1 MFDMIINV
9 VFWLLARICDIVL
22 LPVTLLINNF
32 MPDVSNLILKLEEFL
47 TTYVF
52 DILRFVKSAFMN
64 ITGFPQLI
72 WEFILIWIS
81 ASLII
86 HGSIPVYKA
95 IISVINKFKGA

>member
-9 VFWLLARICDIVL
+9 VFWLLARICDIIL
-22 LPVTLLINNF
+22 LPVTLLIDNF

-52 DILRFVKSAFMN
+52 NNMRFVKSAFMN

-72 WEFILIWIS
+72 WEFVLIWL
-81 ASLII
+81 AATLII

-95 IISVINKFKGA
+95 IISVINKFKDS

>member
-22 LPVTLLINNF
+22 LPVTLLINAF
-32 MPDVSNLILKLEEFL
+32 MPDIRNLILTLEQFL

-52 DILRFVKSAFMN
+52 NVMRFVKSAFMN

-72 WEFILIWIS
+72 WEFVLIWL
-81 ASLII
+81 ASTLII

-95 IISVINKFKGA
+95 IISIINKFKGA

>member
-22 LPVTLLINNF
+22 LPVTILINNF

-95 IISVINKFKGA
+95 IDRDFYEKYLG

>member
-22 LPVTLLINNF
+22 LPVTLLIKNF
-32 MPDVSNLILKLEEFL
+32 MPDIGNLILSLEDFL
-47 TTYVF
+47 TRYVF
-52 DILRFVKSAFMN
+52 NIMRFVKSAFMN

-72 WEFILIWIS
+72 WEFILIWLG
-81 ASLII
+81 ATLII